1 MREALSILLDGKCY
15 HMAEVFM
22 GKEKDWN
29 FWDRALDDLD
39 RNEKSVSTEVKNK
52 TKCIMNCG
60 YSQGYKP
67 MDVLHNPKKQ

>member
-39 RNEKSVSTEVKNK
+39 RNEKSVSTEVKKQIETVLWIVNR
-52 TKCIMNCG
+52 
-60 YSQGYKP
+60 QGYKP
-67 MDVLHNPKKQ
+67 IDVLQYTKK

>member
-39 RNEKSVSTEVKNK
+39 RNEKSVSTEVK
-52 TKCIMNCG
+52 
-60 YSQGYKP
+60 
-67 MDVLHNPKKQ
+67 KQIDMYYEL